1 MSYSFIIAK
10 EPRIWLANDYSLH
23 LKGELTMYI
32 DNLYNRIKADYK
44 ADAGTLETFYNFGT
58 DSKYYTSSDSGLQIK
73 TGDLII
79 LFSGLTI
86 NCEQKTYIILIDYF
100 VIDGC
105 NLWAWIS
112 YDNTIFHS
120 EQPEALNSI
129 YDILNKR
136 IKVYLNQNKL
146 NEK

>member
-112 YDNTIFHS
+112 
-120 EQPEALNSI
+120 
-129 YDILNKR
+129 
-136 IKVYLNQNKL
+136 
-146 NEK
+146 